1 MNKLPADVPTT
12 TGILAF
18 IEQIGVGIASVISA
32 IAEPFVQLFG
42 SSM

>member
-12 TGILAF
+12 TGILAV

>member
-12 TGILAF
+12 TGFLAI

-32 IAEPFVQLFG
+32 IAEPFIQIFG
-42 SSM
+42 SSL